1 MITGSLRSAR
11 SCPIEGMGLRRAACL
26 WQALPKGFTR
36 TEFIAPAQAGA
47 ARKEA
52 ARRDERDLL
61 SPLSDRHCAPWLPG
75 LLVTVVEV
83 SVTAAA
89 GAGGSKNV
97 SDKLGLSPG
106 LVVQELGWDEDVD
119 DDVRIMIEDAID
131 GELVEEAM
139 EAVDLVLLW
148 WRDEDGD
155 LVDGLFDALTDLT
168 DTGYIWLMTP
178 KVGRSGYV
186 DAADV
191 AESALTAGLALTNS
205 VQVSPDWTATKLV
218 RPKGARR

>member
-1 MITGSLRSAR
+1 
-11 SCPIEGMGLRRAACL
+11 
-26 WQALPKGFTR
+26 
-36 TEFIAPAQAGA
+36 
-47 ARKEA
+47 
-52 ARRDERDLL
+52 
-61 SPLSDRHCAPWLPG
+61 
-75 LLVTVVEV
+75 VEV

-178 KVGRSGYV
+178 KVGRTGYV

>member
-1 MITGSLRSAR
+1 
-11 SCPIEGMGLRRAACL
+11 
-26 WQALPKGFTR
+26 
-36 TEFIAPAQAGA
+36 
-47 ARKEA
+47 
-52 ARRDERDLL
+52 
-61 SPLSDRHCAPWLPG
+61 
-75 LLVTVVEV
+75 VEV
-83 SVTAAA
+83 WVTAAA

-97 SDKLGLSPG
+97 GEKLGLSSG

-131 GELVEEAM
+131 GELIEEAM

>member
-1 MITGSLRSAR
+1 MLVVNV
-11 SCPIEGMGLRRAACL
+11 
-26 WQALPKGFTR
+26 W
-36 TEFIAPAQAGA
+36 
-47 ARKEA
+47 EA
-52 ARRDERDLL
+52 
-61 SPLSDRHCAPWLPG
+61 W
-75 LLVTVVEV
+75 VT
-83 SVTAAA
+83 STA
-89 GAGGSKNV
+89 GAGGSRSL

-106 LVVQELGWDEDVD
+106 MVVQELGWDEDVD
-119 DDVRIMIEDAID
+119 DDVRMMIEDAID
-131 GELVEEAM
+131 GELIEDAM

-155 LVDGLFDALTDLT
+155 LVDGLVDALPDLT
-168 DTGYIWLMTP
+168 ESGYIWLMTP

-191 AESALTAGLALTNS
+191 AEAALTAGLALTNS

>member
-1 MITGSLRSAR
+1 M
-11 SCPIEGMGLRRAACL
+11 
-26 WQALPKGFTR
+26 
-36 TEFIAPAQAGA
+36 
-47 ARKEA
+47 
-52 ARRDERDLL
+52 
-61 SPLSDRHCAPWLPG
+61 
-75 LLVTVVEV
+75 
-83 SVTAAA
+83 TAAA
-89 GAGGSKNV
+89 GAGGSKNL
-97 SDKLGLSPG
+97 SEKLGLSPG

-119 DDVRIMIEDAID
+119 EDVRIMIEDAID
-131 GELVEEAM
+131 GELIEEAM